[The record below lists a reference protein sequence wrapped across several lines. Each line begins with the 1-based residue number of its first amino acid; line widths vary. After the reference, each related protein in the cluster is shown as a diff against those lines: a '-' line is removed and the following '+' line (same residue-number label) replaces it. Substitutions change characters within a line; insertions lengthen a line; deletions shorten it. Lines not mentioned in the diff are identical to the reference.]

1 MKVGIITFH
10 ASHNYGSMLQAYA
23 LQQVVTSLGHD
34 CCIINLRTPRQKKF
48 YSPFYL
54 KGGLRSKIK
63 ALVYPA
69 VAVNDWRKHR
79 LFEKFL
85 RTRLILTPTEYSS
98 SEQLRHA
105 SLDFD
110 IIISGSDQIW
120 NTICFDH
127 EPAYFLDF
135 CKDTKRVAYAPSMGP
150 IPEKEVDLNLYSELA
165 AHLRHYDAIAVR
177 EQRTASIVSRIL
189 DDNTTVSTVLDPTL
203 LLPASHWSSLAGD
216 TPIISGDYIFVY
228 TPWDPQ
234 QLYAQAEVIARK
246 KGMKVI
252 CSSANCYRQWHR
264 CPNFRFHTAVGP
276 IEFLNLIKFSRFV
289 VCSSFHAVAFAILLS
304 KPFYALDGMNDS
316 RIATLLSDLSLEH
329 CATLSDALFDRTC
342 LSFNDSVLA
351 AKRAHSLEF
360 LSQALSPNV

>member
-10 ASHNYGSMLQAYA
+10 AAHNYGSMLQAYA

-34 CCIINLRTPRQKKF
+34 CRIINLRTPRQKKF

-63 ALVYPA
+63 AIAYPA
-69 VAVNDWRKHR
+69 VAVNDWRKSR

-85 RTRLILTPTEYSS
+85 RTHLLLTPTEYSS

-120 NTICFDH
+120 NTCCFDH

-135 CKDTKRVAYAPSMGP
+135 CNDAKRVAYAPSMGP
-150 IPEKEVDLNLYSELA
+150 DPENQVEPRLYPMLA
-165 AHLRHYDAIAVR
+165 AHLRRYDAIAVR

-189 DDNTTVSTVLDPTL
+189 ADGTTPPTVLDPTL
-203 LLPASHWSSLAGD
+203 LLPTSHWSHLAGD

-228 TPWDPQ
+228 TPWLHQ
-234 QLYAQAEVIARK
+234 QLYAKAESIAQRT
-246 KGMKVI
+246 GMTVI
-252 CSSANCYRQWHR
+252 CSSYHFYHQWHR
-264 CPNFRFHTAVGP
+264 RPHFRFYTAVGP
-276 IEFLNLIKFSRFV
+276 IEFLNLFKFSRFV
-289 VCSSFHAVAFAILLS
+289 VCGSFHAVAFAILFG
-304 KPFYALDGMNDS
+304 KPFYVLDGMADG
-316 RIATLLSDLSLEH
+316 RIAPLLSDLSIKH
-329 CATLSDALFDRTC
+329 CASLSDDLFSSSALN
-342 LSFNDSVLA
+342 FNASALD
-351 AKRAHSLEF
+351 AKRVDSLEF
-360 LSQALSPNV
+360 ISKALA

>member
-10 ASHNYGSMLQAYA
+10 AAHNYGSMLQAYA

-48 YSPFYL
+48 YSPFFLYP
-54 KGGLRSKIK
+54 GLRSKLK
-63 ALVYPA
+63 AFAYPA
-69 VAVNDWRKHR
+69 LAVNDWRKSR

-85 RTRLILTPTEYSS
+85 RTHLLLTPTEYSS

-127 EPAYFLDF
+127 ESAYFLDF

-150 IPEKEVDLNLYSELA
+150 DPENQVEPRLYPELA
-165 AHLRHYDAIAVR
+165 AHLRRYDAIAVR

-203 LLPASHWSSLAGD
+203 LLSASHWSRLAGD
-216 TPIISGDYIFVY
+216 TPIISGDYIFAY
-228 TPWDPQ
+228 TPWDPR
-234 QLYAQAEVIARK
+234 QLYTQAGVMAEKKDIA
-246 KGMKVI
+246 VV
-252 CSSANCYRQWHR
+252 CSSNSFYRQWHR
-264 CPNFRFHTAVGP
+264 HSHFRFHTAVGP

-289 VCSSFHAVAFAILLS
+289 AGSSFHAVAFAILFG
-304 KPFYALDGMNDS
+304 KPFYAVDGMNDS

-329 CATLSDALFDRTC
+329 CATLSDSLFDSTC
-342 LSFNDSVLA
+342 LSFNDSMLA
-351 AKRAHSLEF
+351 AKRTHSLEF